1 MLTGHQR
8 RLPLWSAA
16 VVRDI
21 TGDGKAELVSRDT
34 SGNLWRNS
42 GNGKGS
48 FGSRTKIA
56 TG

>member
-1 MLTGHQR
+1 M
-8 RLPLWSAA
+8 PLWSAA